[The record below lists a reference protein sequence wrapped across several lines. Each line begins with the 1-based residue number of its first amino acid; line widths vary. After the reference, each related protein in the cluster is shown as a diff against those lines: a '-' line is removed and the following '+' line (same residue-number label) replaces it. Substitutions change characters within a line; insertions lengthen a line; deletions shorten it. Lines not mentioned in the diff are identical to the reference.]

1 MSSFLERRSNT
12 ISSDLTE
19 YVLSVGVQFRDDTL
33 DEVESSLSEL
43 DRLIQTLGG
52 KVVETIIQRR
62 TKPDPSLFI
71 GKGKAEEIAF
81 LVKDKECD
89 LVAFDQE
96 LTGTQQRNLEKILN
110 CRVIDR
116 TGIILDIFS
125 KHART
130 KEAKNQVELAML
142 EYLSTHLTRKW
153 THLERQ
159 RGGIGLKGVGEKQI
173 ELDRRMI
180 RSRISKLKTE
190 IAHQAQDRSIQRRH
204 RDKFLRVAIVG
215 YTNAGKSTL
224 MNNLTHSNVYV
235 DDRLFATLDSTVR
248 IIDPKTRPPI
258 LLSDTVGFI
267 DKLPHGL
274 VASFRSTLQEVL
286 EADVLLHVV
295 DMSSP
300 YFMEQMEVT
309 KNVLE
314 EIGAG
319 TKPTFLVFNKADLV
333 KEIFLPKI
341 LERKYIDCVSVSA
354 FRPAD
359 MRRLRESIFG
369 YFERDM
375 MDIELTVPYSD
386 TWLQSQIHEF
396 SKVIKKDY
404 REEGAHFHIRVM
416 RSTANW
422 LGLLDKPGVTIRTNH
437 DQ

>member
-1 MSSFLERRSNT
+1 MSSFLERRSHT
-12 ISSDLTE
+12 ISSELTE
-19 YVLSVGVQFRDDTL
+19 NVMSVGVQFREDTL
-33 DEVESSLSEL
+33 EEVESSLNEL

-52 KVVETIIQRR
+52 RVVHTIIQRR
-62 TKPDPSLFI
+62 LKPDPSLFI
-71 GKGKAEEIAF
+71 GKGKAEQIAS
-81 LVKDKECD
+81 LLKEKECD

-96 LTGTQQRNLEKILN
+96 LTGTQQRNLEKLLC

-130 KEAKNQVELAML
+130 KEAKNQVELATL

-180 RSRISKLKTE
+180 RSRISKLKAE
-190 IAHQAQDRSIQRRH
+190 IAHQAQDRSVQRRH

-295 DMSSP
+295 DMSSSF
-300 YFMEQMEVT
+300 FMEQMEVT

-319 TKPTFLVFNKADLV
+319 SKPTFLVFNKADLV

-404 REEGAHFHIRVM
+404 LEEGAHFHIRVM

-422 LGLLDKPGVTIRTNH
+422 LGLLEKPGVTIKVNNH
-437 DQ
+437 E

>member
-1 MSSFLERRSNT
+1 MSSFLEKRSNT
-12 ISSDLTE
+12 ISAELTE
-19 YVLSVGVQFRDDTL
+19 NVVSVGVQFREDTL
-33 DEVESSLSEL
+33 EEVESSLDEL
-43 DRLIQTLGG
+43 ERLIQTLGG
-52 KVVETIIQRR
+52 QVIETVIQRR
-62 TKPDPSLFI
+62 SKPDPSLFI
-71 GKGKAEEIAF
+71 GRGKVEEIAAV
-81 LVKDKECD
+81 VKEKKCD

-96 LTGTQQRNLEKILN
+96 LSGTQQRNLEKLLC

-130 KEAKNQVELAML
+130 KEAKNQVELATL
-142 EYLSTHLTRKW
+142 EYLSNHLTRRW

-180 RSRISKLKTE
+180 RSRISKLKAE
-190 IAHQAQDRSIQRRH
+190 IAHQAEDRSLQRRH

-300 YFMEQMEVT
+300 FYLEQMNVT
-309 KNVLE
+309 KKVLE

-319 TKPTFLVFNKADLV
+319 DNPTFLVFNKADLV
-333 KEIFLPKI
+333 KEVFLPKI
-341 LERKYIDCVSVSA
+341 LERKYIDCIAVSA
-354 FRPAD
+354 LRAPD
-359 MRRLRESIFG
+359 MRRLREAIFS

-375 MDIELTVPYSD
+375 MEIEITVPYSD
-386 TWLQSQIHEF
+386 TWLQSQIHEY
-396 SKVIKKDY
+396 SKVLKKDY
-404 REEGAHFHIRVM
+404 LEDGARFEIRVM
-416 RSTANW
+416 RSTASW
-422 LGLLDKPGVTIRTNH
+422 LGLLEKPGVVIKP
-437 DQ
+437 

>member
-62 TKPDPSLFI
+62 IKPDPSLFI
-71 GKGKAEEIAF
+71 GKGKAEEIA
-81 LVKDKECD
+81 LLIKEKECD
-89 LVAFDQE
+89 LAVFDQE

-142 EYLSTHLTRKW
+142 EYLSTHLTRKC

-180 RSRISKLKTE
+180 RSRISKLKAE

-300 YFMEQMEVT
+300 YFLEQMEVT

-354 FRPAD
+354 LRPAD

-375 MDIELTVPYSD
+375 MDLELTVPYSD

-404 REEGAHFHIRVM
+404 LEEGAHFHIRVM
-416 RSTANW
+416 RSTASW
-422 LGLLDKPGVTIRTNH
+422 LGLLEKPGVTIKVNNAG
-437 DQ
+437 

>member
-1 MSSFLERRSNT
+1 MSSFLERRSHT

-19 YVLSVGVQFRDDTL
+19 YVLSVGVQFREDTL
-33 DEVESSLSEL
+33 DEVESSLEEL

-62 TKPDPSLFI
+62 LKPEPSLFI
-71 GKGKAEEIAF
+71 GKGKAEEIAV
-81 LVKDKECD
+81 LLKEKKCD

-96 LTGTQQRNLEKILN
+96 LTGTQQRNLEKVLN

-130 KEAKNQVELAML
+130 KEAKNQVELATL

-180 RSRISKLKTE
+180 RSRISKLKAE
-190 IAHQAQDRSIQRRH
+190 IAHHAQDRSVQRRH

-300 YFMEQMEVT
+300 YFQEQMEVT
-309 KNVLE
+309 KKVLD

-319 TKPTFLVFNKADLV
+319 SKPAFLVFNKADLV

-341 LERKYIDCVSVSA
+341 LERKYIDCISVSA
-354 FRPAD
+354 LKPFD
-359 MRRLRESIFG
+359 MRRLRETIFS

-375 MDIELTVPYSD
+375 MDLELTVPYSD
-386 TWLQSQIHEF
+386 TWL
-396 SKVIKKDY
+396 
-404 REEGAHFHIRVM
+404 
-416 RSTANW
+416 
-422 LGLLDKPGVTIRTNH
+422 
-437 DQ
+437 

>member
-62 TKPDPSLFI
+62 IKPDPSLFI
-71 GKGKAEEIAF
+71 GKGKAEEIA
-81 LVKDKECD
+81 LLIKEKECD

-180 RSRISKLKTE
+180 RSRISKLKAE

-300 YFMEQMEVT
+300 YFLEQMEVT

-375 MDIELTVPYSD
+375 MDLELTVPYSD

-404 REEGAHFHIRVM
+404 LEEGAHFHIRVM

-422 LGLLDKPGVTIRTNH
+422 LGLLEKPGVTIKVNNAG
-437 DQ
+437 

>member
-1 MSSFLERRSNT
+1 MSSFLEKRGNT
-12 ISSDLTE
+12 ISAELTE
-19 YVLSVGVQFRDDTL
+19 NVLTVGVQFRENTQ
-33 DEVESSLSEL
+33 DEVESSLKEL
-43 DRLIQTLGG
+43 ERLIQTLGG
-52 KVVETIIQRR
+52 NVVETVIQKRL
-62 TKPDPSLFI
+62 KPEPSVFI
-71 GKGKAEEIAF
+71 GRGKAEEIA
-81 LVKDKECD
+81 VIIKEKKCD

-96 LTGTQQRNLEKILN
+96 LSGTQQRNLEKILC

-130 KEAKNQVELAML
+130 KEAKNQVELATL
-142 EYLSTHLTRKW
+142 EYLANHLTRRW

-180 RSRISKLKTE
+180 RSRIAKLKTE
-190 IAHQAQDRSIQRRH
+190 IAHQAQDRSLQRRH

-300 YFMEQMEVT
+300 YYMEQMEVT
-309 KNVLE
+309 KKVLE

-319 TKPTFLVFNKADLV
+319 DNPTFLVFNKADLV

-341 LERKYIDCVSVSA
+341 LERKYI
-354 FRPAD
+354 
-359 MRRLRESIFG
+359 
-369 YFERDM
+369 
-375 MDIELTVPYSD
+375 
-386 TWLQSQIHEF
+386 
-396 SKVIKKDY
+396 
-404 REEGAHFHIRVM
+404 
-416 RSTANW
+416 
-422 LGLLDKPGVTIRTNH
+422 
-437 DQ
+437 

>member
-1 MSSFLERRSNT
+1 MSSFLERRSTT

-19 YVLSVGVQFRDDTL
+19 NVLSVGVQFREDTL
-33 DEVESSLSEL
+33 DEVESSLEEL
-43 DRLIQTLGG
+43 ERLIQTLGG
-52 KVVETIIQRR
+52 QVVGNIIQRR
-62 TKPDPSLFI
+62 IKPDPSLFI
-71 GKGKAEEIAF
+71 GKGKAEEIGV
-81 LVKDKECD
+81 LLKEKECD

-96 LTGTQQRNLEKILN
+96 LSGTQQRNLERILG

-130 KEAKNQVELAML
+130 KEAKNQVELATL

-180 RSRISKLKTE
+180 RSRIAKLKQE
-190 IAHQAQDRSIQRRH
+190 IAHHAQDRSVQRRH

-267 DKLPHGL
+267 NKLPHGL

-300 YFMEQMEVT
+300 YFLEQMEVT
-309 KNVLE
+309 KKVLD
-314 EIGAG
+314 EIGG
-319 TKPTFLVFNKADLV
+319 GDKPTFLVFNKADLV
-333 KEIFLPKI
+333 KEVFLPKI

-354 FRPAD
+354 FRSFD
-359 MRRLRESIFG
+359 MKRLRDAIFG

-386 TWLQSQIHEF
+386 TWLQSQLHEF
-396 SKVIKKDY
+396 SKVIKKEY
-404 REEGAHFHIRVM
+404 LEEGAHFHIRVM

-422 LGLLDKPGVTIRTNH
+422 LGLLDKPGVTIK
-437 DQ
+437 

>member
-1 MSSFLERRSNT
+1 
-12 ISSDLTE
+12 
-19 YVLSVGVQFRDDTL
+19 
-33 DEVESSLSEL
+33 
-43 DRLIQTLGG
+43 
-52 KVVETIIQRR
+52 
-62 TKPDPSLFI
+62 
-71 GKGKAEEIAF
+71 
-81 LVKDKECD
+81 
-89 LVAFDQE
+89 
-96 LTGTQQRNLEKILN
+96 
-110 CRVIDR
+110 
-116 TGIILDIFS
+116 
-125 KHART
+125 
-130 KEAKNQVELAML
+130 ML
-142 EYLSTHLTRKW
+142 ELKKQKTKWSWRRW

-180 RSRISKLKTE
+180 RSRIAKLKTE
-190 IAHQAQDRSIQRRH
+190 IAHQAQDRSLQRRH

-300 YFMEQMEVT
+300 YYMEQMEVT
-309 KNVLE
+309 KKVLE

-319 TKPTFLVFNKADLV
+319 DNPTFLVFNKADLV

-341 LERKYIDCVSVSA
+341 LERKYIDCIAVSA
-354 FRPAD
+354 FKPMD
-359 MRRLRESIFG
+359 MRRLREAIFS

-375 MDIELTVPYSD
+375 MELEITVPYSD

-396 SKVIKKDY
+396 SKVINKVY
-404 REEGAHFHIRVM
+404 LEEGAHFQIRVM

-422 LGLLDKPGVTIRTNH
+422 LRLLEKPGVVIK
-437 DQ
+437 Q